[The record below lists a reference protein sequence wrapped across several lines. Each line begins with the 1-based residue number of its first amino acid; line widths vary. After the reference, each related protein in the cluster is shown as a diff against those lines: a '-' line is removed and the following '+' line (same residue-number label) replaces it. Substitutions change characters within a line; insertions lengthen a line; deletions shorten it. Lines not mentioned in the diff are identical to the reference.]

1 MADKIIYENY
11 SKVFKSDHLRN
22 LVTILFKRRLVIL
35 SVFFSVVILVTIGS
49 FMMAPIF
56 ETSSTISVER
66 EVDAEQ
72 ALLFRMNVPKNRD
85 PYDWIQPEIEII
97 KSFPA
102 ASRVVKEYVLDND
115 MVPGYRNLQICS
127 C

>member
-11 SKVFKSDHLRN
+11 SKVFKSDHLRS

-49 FMMAPIF
+49 FIMAPIF
-56 ETSSTISVER
+56 ETSSTILVER

-72 ALLFRMNVPKNRD
+72 PFYFVWMFLKILD
-85 PYDWIQPEIEII
+85 PGHPQ
-97 KSFPA
+97 S
-102 ASRVVKEYVLDND
+102 S
-115 MVPGYRNLQICS
+115 QIFHLEFFLPTP
-127 C
+127 

>member
-56 ETSSTISVER
+56 ENIFHDIGRKRSRCRTGPSISYE
-66 EVDAEQ
+66 
-72 ALLFRMNVPKNRD
+72 
-85 PYDWIQPEIEII
+85 
-97 KSFPA
+97 
-102 ASRVVKEYVLDND
+102 
-115 MVPGYRNLQICS
+115 CS
-127 C
+127 